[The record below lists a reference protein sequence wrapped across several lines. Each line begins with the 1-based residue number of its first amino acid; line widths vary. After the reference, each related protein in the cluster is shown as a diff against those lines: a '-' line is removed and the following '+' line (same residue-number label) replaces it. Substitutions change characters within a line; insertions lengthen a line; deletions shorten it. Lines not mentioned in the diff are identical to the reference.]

1 MYKIVLGILVLGTL
15 FLAVRLFLKIR
26 EMTTWNSKKV
36 DAPEKGKAAVPRELL
51 ELTIETP
58 PDASTA
64 EPEKKVPGPS
74 ANQQNPSE
82 SGRTQPR

>member
-26 EMTTWNSKKV
+26 EMASWSSEKP
-36 DAPEKGKAAVPRELL
+36 DIPEKGKAAVPRELL

-58 PDASTA
+58 SDASIDA
-64 EPEKKVPGPS
+64 PEKKVPGPS